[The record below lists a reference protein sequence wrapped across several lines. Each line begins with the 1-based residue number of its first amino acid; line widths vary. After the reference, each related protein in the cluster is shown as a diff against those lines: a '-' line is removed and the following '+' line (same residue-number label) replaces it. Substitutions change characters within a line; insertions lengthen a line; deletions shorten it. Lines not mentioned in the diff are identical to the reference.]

1 MGLRQEQ
8 SNFARALGKL
18 LAYLT
23 LMNLEYTLGDTYP
36 GKFKHCAG
44 SFHEKGLAID
54 INLFNSA
61 GEYLQTKKDHEL
73 AGAYWKSLDGTWGG
87 DFKSAD
93 ANHYAWNERMREKG
107 SDALPV

>member
-23 LMNLEYTLGDTYP
+23 LMNYEYTLGDTYP
-36 GKFKHCAG
+36 GKFQHRKG

-54 INLFNSA
+54 INLFNNK
-61 GEYLQTKKDHEL
+61 GEYLQTTEDHKFS
-73 AGAYWKSLDGTWGG
+73 GAYWRALGGTWGG
-87 DFKSAD
+87 DFERKD
-93 ANHYAWNERMREKG
+93 GNHYSWGEK
-107 SDALPV
+107 